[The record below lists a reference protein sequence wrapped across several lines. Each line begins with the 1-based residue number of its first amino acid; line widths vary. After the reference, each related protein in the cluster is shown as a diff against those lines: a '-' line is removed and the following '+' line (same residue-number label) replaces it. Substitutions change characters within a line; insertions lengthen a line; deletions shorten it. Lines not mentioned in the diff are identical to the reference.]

1 MTRGLYA
8 LAQCTWGFPQTLLGL
23 LLFLRERRRPR
34 SRYRGA
40 VVVRWQSAYSLSLG
54 LFVFLSER
62 ESGAPERRWLLHE
75 YGHTLQSLLLGPAY
89 LIVIGL
95 PSLLWALWPPLVR
108 RRRARGVPYAAFFP
122 ERWADQLGERIS
134 GEKIL

>member
-8 LAQCTWGFPQTLLGL
+8 LVQCTWGFPQTLLGL

-40 VVVRWQSAYSLSLG
+40 VVVRWRSACSLSLG

-62 ESGAPERRWLLHE
+62 ESGASERRWLLHE
-75 YGHTLQSLLLGPAY
+75 YGHTVQSLLLGPAY
-89 LIVIGL
+89 LPVIGL
-95 PSLLWALWPPLVR
+95 PSLIWALWPPLVR
-108 RRRARGVPYAAFFP
+108 RRRARGTPYAAFFP
-122 ERWADQLGERIS
+122 ERWADRLGERVS
-134 GEKIL
+134 GEKIR